1 MFVRFFVTLFVISI
15 SMALFSVRCIT
26 LLLIYCFIIVF
37 TLKKPNKSHDIM
49 FIQSKELVLKYSPFL
64 HSHICTSFYKWY
76 RNSIGTWV
84 CKWYDTWCHT
94 LWYRWCHTPYDI
106 FCHSR
111 CNIRLCNVSDIWF
124 RKWFCK

>member
-1 MFVRFFVTLFVISI
+1 MTMLVRLFVTLFVISI

-37 TLKKPNKSHDIM
+37 TLKNKIKIM
-49 FIQSKELVLKYSPFL
+49 SIKSKGLVSKYLPFL
-64 HSHICTSFYKWY
+64 HSHICTSFCKWY

-94 LWYRWCHTPYDI
+94 LWYKWCHTQYDI

-111 CNIRLCNVSDIWF
+111 YNIRLCNESGIWF